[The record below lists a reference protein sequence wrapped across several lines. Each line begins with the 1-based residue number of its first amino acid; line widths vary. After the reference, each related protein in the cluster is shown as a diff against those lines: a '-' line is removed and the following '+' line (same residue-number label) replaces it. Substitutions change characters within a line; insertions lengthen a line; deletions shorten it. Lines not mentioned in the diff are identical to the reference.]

1 MNIGNNIRI
10 RKENEMSLVVETR
23 YNRKKRTGEIST
35 EWEIIGYYTNLKQ
48 ALLSILY
55 KKIFKEVT
63 EEKDI
68 KSLLNAIEKAENA
81 IINAINISKL
91 DKKGD

>member
-1 MNIGNNIRI
+1 MNIGNNIRV
-10 RKENEMSLVVETR
+10 RKENEMSLVVETK
-23 YNRKKRTGEIST
+23 YNRKKKTGETST
-35 EWEIIGYYTNLKQ
+35 EWEVIGYYTNLKQ
-48 ALLSILY
+48 ALFSILY
-55 KKIFKEVT
+55 KKIFKEIT

-68 KSLLNAIEKAENA
+68 KSLLNAIEKAENG